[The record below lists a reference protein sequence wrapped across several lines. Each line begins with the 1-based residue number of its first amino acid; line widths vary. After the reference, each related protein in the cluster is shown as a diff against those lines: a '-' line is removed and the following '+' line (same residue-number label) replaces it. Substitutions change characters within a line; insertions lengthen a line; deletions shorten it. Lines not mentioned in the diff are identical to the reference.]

1 MEKDSVKPTEIET
14 TLIICSEDPE
24 TVVEE
29 IADIKTILN
38 YQLFPNENKKIHDW
52 YWDTEDNSLL
62 KNRLSLRFRE
72 VNSKQLITLKGD
84 AKISNW
90 GGIERLE
97 IELPWSKE
105 GLLQI
110 LNEIKEKG
118 VIRNPM
124 SDRLDFD
131 QPILVFKELGFELVQ
146 NRETKRRI
154 RNFVIKNRE
163 QVLAELAIDFVR
175 YKIGNKPVHH
185 FELEIESKHENGI
198 KVLRTCSEYLC
209 KKYSKTLHK
218 WKHSKLTTGKA
229 LENLL
234 KKEPRETVVST
245 FNNVLPSTYKKLTE
259 FLNIMIYNF
268 CK

>member
-1 MEKDSVKPTEIET
+1 VEKDSVKPTEIET

-90 GGIERLE
+90 GGVERLE

-105 GLLQI
+105 SLLKI
-110 LNEIKEKG
+110 LGEIKERN
-118 VIRNPM
+118 VILNRLP
-124 SDRLDFD
+124 DQLDFD
-131 QPILVFKELGFELVQ
+131 SSIDVYKELGFNLVQ
-146 NRETKRRI
+146 DRET
-154 RNFVIKNRE
+154 
-163 QVLAELAIDFVR
+163 
-175 YKIGNKPVHH
+175 
-185 FELEIESKHENGI
+185 
-198 KVLRTCSEYLC
+198 
-209 KKYSKTLHK
+209 
-218 WKHSKLTTGKA
+218 
-229 LENLL
+229 
-234 KKEPRETVVST
+234 
-245 FNNVLPSTYKKLTE
+245 
-259 FLNIMIYNF
+259 
-268 CK
+268 